1 MFDKK
6 RIGIGIDDFKSV
18 IEKNY
23 YFVDKSKLIE
33 DIIADGAIVKL
44 FCRPRRFG
52 KTLNMSMMKYFFDI
66 REKEENRKLFEGLYI
81 ENSPMIE
88 EQGRYPVIF
97 ITLKEFKE
105 TTWEE
110 FLSAMGLFVFKMI
123 KEYQGLEEVC
133 ISEEEKRILNN
144 LQNRNGDTSELK
156 YSLQFLIELLS
167 RKYKVNVVLLIDEY
181 DTPLLTAH
189 EFGYYD
195 EALQFFKTFYGGALK
210 SNVNL
215 QMGVLTGIIRVA
227 QAGIFSDLN
236 NFYSNTILENEY
248 SQYFGLLEDEVKNI
262 LKYYEIEYKIDNV
275 KEWYNGYTFGKVQ
288 VYNPWSILHFVRTKE
303 LKPFWVNTS
312 SNYLIRNILRKSGRD
327 IFDNLEKLFNQE
339 EIRVRINLNVEV
351 HSDLN
356 ANEIFSLM
364 LYSGYL
370 TIKKEITD
378 NVFTIRIPN
387 KEITSFFHN
396 TFIEIIFK
404 DSMTI
409 DDVKFSLIDRDL
421 KGFEKAFSK
430 LIAQYLSTYD
440 ISSPYENP
448 YHMFLLGFFTSM
460 RSDYIVDS
468 NQESGYGRPD
478 IVLRPLDKTKTGYI
492 MELKSVK
499 KGESIEKKLKEAKK
513 QLIETYY
520 EADLEKNGIKDIVK
534 IAIVFEGKKVEF
546 RYVD

>member
-6 RIGIGIDDFKSV
+6 KIGIGIDDFKSV

-23 YFVDKSKLIE
+23 YFVDQSKLIE

-66 REKEENRKLFEGLYI
+66 REKEENRKLFDGLYI

-88 EQGRYPVIF
+88 EQGKYPVIF
-97 ITLKEFKE
+97 LTLKEIKGNNIE
-105 TTWEE
+105 SMYTQIKT
-110 FLSAMGLFVFKMI
+110 LISDLFNQY
-123 KEYQGLEEVC
+123 EYLRENLNERD
-133 ISEEEKRILNN
+133 IEIFDNFWKRKDEDYSN
-144 LQNRNGDTSELK
+144 SLK
-156 YSLQFLIELLS
+156 FLINCLS
-167 RKYKVNVVLLIDEY
+167 KYYQQKVILLIDEY

-189 EFGYYD
+189 EFGYYN

-248 SQYFGLLEDEVKNI
+248 SQYFGLLEAEVENM

-312 SNYLIRNILRKSGRD
+312 SNYLIREILRKSGRD
-327 IFDNLEKLFNQE
+327 IFDSLEKLFNQE
-339 EIRVRINLNVEV
+339 EIRVRINPNVEV
-351 HSDLN
+351 HSNLN

-370 TIKKEITD
+370 TIKKEIAD

-387 KEITSFFHN
+387 KEIISFFHN

-404 DSMTI
+404 DSIDI

-430 LIAQYLSTYD
+430 LIAQYLSSYD

-460 RSDYIVDS
+460 RSDYIVNS

-478 IVLRPLDKTKTGYI
+478 IVLRPLNKTKTGYI
-492 MELKSVK
+492 MELKAVK
-499 KGESIEKKLKEAKK
+499 KGESIEKKLEEAKK

-534 IAIVFEGKKVEF
+534 IAIVFEGKRVEF
-546 RYVD
+546 KYVD

>member
-6 RIGIGIDDFKSV
+6 KIGIGIDDFKSV

-66 REKEENRKLFEGLYI
+66 REKEENRKLFDGLYI

-88 EQGRYPVIF
+88 EQGKYPVIF
-97 ITLKEFKE
+97 LTLKEIKGNNTE
-105 TTWEE
+105 SMYTQIKT
-110 FLSAMGLFVFKMI
+110 LISDLFNQY
-123 KEYQGLEEVC
+123 EYLRENLNERD
-133 ISEEEKRILNN
+133 IEIFDNFWKRKDEDYSN
-144 LQNRNGDTSELK
+144 SLK
-156 YSLQFLIELLS
+156 FLINCLS
-167 RKYKVNVVLLIDEY
+167 KYYQQKVILLIDEY

-189 EFGYYD
+189 EFGYYN

-248 SQYFGLLEDEVKNI
+248 SQYFGLLEAEVENM

-312 SNYLIRNILRKSGRD
+312 SNYLIREILRKSGRD
-327 IFDNLEKLFNQE
+327 IFDSLEKLFNQE
-339 EIRVRINLNVEV
+339 EIRVRINPNVEV
-351 HSDLN
+351 HSNLN

-370 TIKKEITD
+370 TIKKEIAD

-387 KEITSFFHN
+387 KEIISFFHN

-404 DSMTI
+404 DSIDI

-430 LIAQYLSTYD
+430 LIAQYLSSYD

-460 RSDYIVDS
+460 RSDYIVNS

-478 IVLRPLDKTKTGYI
+478 IVLRPLNKTKTGYI
-492 MELKSVK
+492 MELKAVK
-499 KGESIEKKLKEAKK
+499 KGESIEKKLEEAKK

-534 IAIVFEGKKVEF
+534 IAIVFEGKRVEF
-546 RYVD
+546 KYVD

>member
-1 MFDKK
+1 
-6 RIGIGIDDFKSV
+6 
-18 IEKNY
+18 
-23 YFVDKSKLIE
+23 
-33 DIIADGAIVKL
+33 
-44 FCRPRRFG
+44 
-52 KTLNMSMMKYFFDI
+52 MSMMKYFFDI

-156 YSLQFLIELLS
+156 YSIQFLIELLS

-339 EIRVRINLNVEV
+339 KIRVRINPNVEV

-492 MELKSVK
+492 IELKSVK
-499 KGESIEKKLKEAKK
+499 KEKVSKK
-513 QLIETYY
+513 S
-520 EADLEKNGIKDIVK
+520 
-534 IAIVFEGKKVEF
+534 
-546 RYVD
+546 

>member
-6 RIGIGIDDFKSV
+6 KIGIGIDDFKTV

-66 REKEENRKLFEGLYI
+66 REKEENRKLFERLYI
-81 ENSPMIE
+81 ESSPMIE
-88 EQGRYPVIF
+88 EQGKYPVIF
-97 ITLKEFKE
+97 ITLKEIKE
-105 TTWEE
+105 TTWKD
-110 FLSAMGLFVFKMI
+110 FLSAMSLFVFRMI

-144 LQNRNGDTSELK
+144 LQNRCGDISELK

-167 RKYKVNVVLLIDEY
+167 RKYKANVILLIDEY

-189 EFGYYD
+189 EFGYYN

-215 QMGVLTGIIRVA
+215 HMGVLTGIIRVA

-248 SQYFGLLEDEVKNI
+248 SQYFGLLEDEVENM

-312 SNYLIRNILRKSGRD
+312 SNYLIREILRKSGRD
-327 IFDNLEKLFNQE
+327 IFDSLEKLFNQE
-339 EIRVRINLNVEV
+339 EIRVRINPNVEV

-370 TIKKEITD
+370 TIKKEIAN

-387 KEITSFFHN
+387 KEIISFFHN

-404 DSMTI
+404 DSIDI

-430 LIAQYLSTYD
+430 LIAQYLSSYD

-478 IVLRPLDKTKTGYI
+478 IVLRPLDKSKTGYI

-499 KGESIEKKLKEAKK
+499 KGESIEKKLEEAKK

-534 IAIVFEGKKVEF
+534 IVIVFEGKRVEF
-546 RYVD
+546 RYI

>member
-6 RIGIGIDDFKSV
+6 KIGIGIDDFKSV

-66 REKEENRKLFEGLYI
+66 REKEENRKLFDGLYI

-88 EQGRYPVIF
+88 EQGKYPVIF
-97 ITLKEFKE
+97 LTLKEIKGNNIE
-105 TTWEE
+105 SMYTQIKT
-110 FLSAMGLFVFKMI
+110 LISDLFNQY
-123 KEYQGLEEVC
+123 EYLRENLNERD
-133 ISEEEKRILNN
+133 IEIFDNFWKRKDEDYSN
-144 LQNRNGDTSELK
+144 SLK
-156 YSLQFLIELLS
+156 FLINCLS
-167 RKYKVNVVLLIDEY
+167 KYYQQKVILLIDEY

-189 EFGYYD
+189 EFGYYN

-248 SQYFGLLEDEVKNI
+248 SQYFGLLEAEVENM

-312 SNYLIRNILRKSGRD
+312 SNYLIREILRKSGRD
-327 IFDNLEKLFNQE
+327 IFDSLEKLFNQE
-339 EIRVRINLNVEV
+339 EIRVRINPNVEV
-351 HSDLN
+351 HSNLN

-370 TIKKEITD
+370 TIKKEIAD

-387 KEITSFFHN
+387 KEIISFFHN

-404 DSMTI
+404 DSIDI

-430 LIAQYLSTYD
+430 LIAQYLSSYD

-460 RSDYIVDS
+460 RSDYIVNS

-478 IVLRPLDKTKTGYI
+478 IVLRPLNKTKTGYI
-492 MELKSVK
+492 MELKAVK
-499 KGESIEKKLKEAKK
+499 KGESIEKKLEEAKK

-534 IAIVFEGKKVEF
+534 IAIVFEGKRVEF
-546 RYVD
+546 KYVD

>member
-6 RIGIGIDDFKSV
+6 GIGIGNDDFKD
-18 IEKNY
+18 IIIQNC
-23 YFVDKSKLIE
+23 YFVDKTKFIE
-33 DIIADGAIVKL
+33 EILGDRAKIKL

-81 ENSPMIE
+81 ESSPMIE
-88 EQGRYPVIF
+88 EQGKYPVIF
-97 ITLKEFKE
+97 ITLKEIKE
-105 TTWEE
+105 TTWKE
-110 FLSAMGLFVFKMI
+110 FLSAMSLFVFRMI

-144 LQNRNGDTSELK
+144 LQNRCGDISELK

-167 RKYKVNVVLLIDEY
+167 RKYKVNAILLIDEY

-189 EFGYYD
+189 EFGYYN

-215 QMGVLTGIIRVA
+215 HMGVLTGIIRVA

-248 SQYFGLLEDEVKNI
+248 SQYFGLLEDEVENM

-312 SNYLIRNILRKSGRD
+312 SNYLIREILRKSGRD
-327 IFDNLEKLFNQE
+327 IFDSLEKLFNQE
-339 EIRVRINLNVEV
+339 EIRVRINPNVEV

-370 TIKKEITD
+370 TIKKEIAN

-387 KEITSFFHN
+387 KEIISFFHN

-404 DSMTI
+404 DSIDI

-421 KGFEKAFSK
+421 KGFEKSFSK
-430 LIAQYLSTYD
+430 LIAQYLSSYD

-468 NQESGYGRPD
+468 NQEGGYGRPD
-478 IVLRPLDKTKTGYI
+478 IVLRPLDKNKTGYI

-499 KGESIEKKLKEAKK
+499 KGESIEKKLEEAKK
-513 QLIETYY
+513 QLVETYY

-534 IAIVFEGKKVEF
+534 IAIVFEGKRVEF
-546 RYVD
+546 RYI

>member
-6 RIGIGIDDFKSV
+6 KIGIGIDDFKSV

-23 YFVDKSKLIE
+23 YFIDKSKLIE

-66 REKEENRKLFEGLYI
+66 REKEENRKLFDGLYI

-88 EQGRYPVIF
+88 EQGKYPVIF
-97 ITLKEFKE
+97 LTLKEIKGNNIE
-105 TTWEE
+105 SMYTQIKT
-110 FLSAMGLFVFKMI
+110 LISDLFNQH
-123 KEYQGLEEVC
+123 EYLRESLNERD
-133 ISEEEKRILNN
+133 IEIFDNLWKRKDEDYSN
-144 LQNRNGDTSELK
+144 SLK
-156 YSLQFLIELLS
+156 FLIECLNNY
-167 RKYKVNVVLLIDEY
+167 YKQKVILLIDEY

-189 EFGYYD
+189 EFGYYN

-236 NFYSNTILENEY
+236 NFTTDSILNTKRYEE
-248 SQYFGLLEDEVKNI
+248 YFGLLENEVEKA
-262 LKYYEIEYKIDNV
+262 LKYYNVEYNLEDV
-275 KEWYNGYTFGKVQ
+275 KEWYNGYTFGSVQ
-288 VYNPWSILHFVRTKE
+288 IYNPWSILNYLENKKLTTY
-303 LKPFWVNTS
+303 WVNTS
-312 SNYLIRNILRKSGRD
+312 SNYLIREILRKSGRD
-327 IFDNLEKLFNQE
+327 IFDSLERLFNQE
-339 EIRVRINLNVEV
+339 EIRVRINPNVEV
-351 HSDLN
+351 HRDLN
-356 ANEIFSLM
+356 TNEIFSLM

-370 TIKKEITD
+370 TIKKEIAD

-404 DSMTI
+404 DSIDI

-430 LIAQYLSTYD
+430 LIAQYLSSYD

-460 RSDYIVDS
+460 RSDYIVNS

-478 IVLRPLDKTKTGYI
+478 IVLRPLNKTKTGYI

-499 KGESIEKKLKEAKK
+499 KGESIEKKLEEAKK

-534 IAIVFEGKKVEF
+534 IAIVFEGKRVEF
-546 RYVD
+546 RYVN

>member
-6 RIGIGIDDFKSV
+6 KIGIGIDDFKSV

-66 REKEENRKLFEGLYI
+66 REKEENRKLFDGLYI

-88 EQGRYPVIF
+88 EQGKYPVIF
-97 ITLKEFKE
+97 LTLKEIKGNNIE
-105 TTWEE
+105 SMYTQIKT
-110 FLSAMGLFVFKMI
+110 LISDLFNQY
-123 KEYQGLEEVC
+123 EYLRENLNERD
-133 ISEEEKRILNN
+133 IEIFDNFWKRKDEDYSN
-144 LQNRNGDTSELK
+144 SLK
-156 YSLQFLIELLS
+156 FLINCLS
-167 RKYKVNVVLLIDEY
+167 KYYQQKVILLIDEY

-189 EFGYYD
+189 EFGYYN

-248 SQYFGLLEDEVKNI
+248 SQYFGLLEAEVENM

-312 SNYLIRNILRKSGRD
+312 SNYLIREILRKSGRD
-327 IFDNLEKLFNQE
+327 IFDSLEKLFNQE
-339 EIRVRINLNVEV
+339 EIRVRINPNVEV
-351 HSDLN
+351 HSNLN

-370 TIKKEITD
+370 TIKKEIAD

-387 KEITSFFHN
+387 KEIISFFHN

-404 DSMTI
+404 DSIDI

-430 LIAQYLSTYD
+430 LIAQYLSSYD

-499 KGESIEKKLKEAKK
+499 KGESIEKKLEEAKK

-534 IAIVFEGKKVEF
+534 IVIVFEGKRVEF